1 MSRHAIRKRLF
12 MLLFRSEFHNAEDM
26 PEQEDLFFQQEDIED
41 KDIAPDLW
49 DEEPAEEVSDL
60 LSEED
65 RKEVS
70 EKFHSIMELV
80 PELDRQLNEKMT
92 GWNTERIG
100 KVELTILRLALYEI
114 MEDDNISSAIAINEA
129 VELAKRYGQEKS
141 PEFNNGGLAKFA

>member
-65 RKEVS
+65 RREVS
-70 EKFHSIMELV
+70 QCQS
-80 PELDRQLNEKMT
+80 
-92 GWNTERIG
+92 
-100 KVELTILRLALYEI
+100 
-114 MEDDNISSAIAINEA
+114 
-129 VELAKRYGQEKS
+129 
-141 PEFNNGGLAKFA
+141 